1 MHKLFVAAGSI
12 AADEPPAPIDEA
24 SPSALHRT
32 PAERAHAVVVQHFD
46 FVWRLL
52 RRLGVPEA
60 DVDDAAQQVFI
71 VASKRLRDIPDGR
84 ERTFLFGTALRTAA
98 TLRRN
103 EWRRQRWIEIGPR
116 DAPSTESAPDELV
129 ERRQALAFLDA
140 ALSALS
146 DAHRVVF
153 VLCELEELTTAEAAS
168 VIGIAAGTAASR
180 LRRAREEFGQCV
192 RRLRAQRM
200 RYDRE

>member
-1 MHKLFVAAGSI
+1 MDKSLVAAGAL
-12 AADEPPAPIDEA
+12 AADEPPEPLDEA
-24 SPSALHRT
+24 FPPAPART
-32 PAERAHAVVVQHFD
+32 PARANALVVQHFD

-52 RRLGVPEA
+52 RRMGVPEA

-71 VASKRLRDIPDGR
+71 VASNRLGDIPEGR

-103 EWRRQRWIEIGPR
+103 LRRRQRWIETGPR
-116 DAPSTESAPDELV
+116 DAPSPQSAADELV
-129 ERRQALAFLDA
+129 ERRQALAFLDE
-140 ALSALS
+140 ALSAMS
-146 DAHRVVF
+146 DDLRIVF

-168 VIGIAAGTAASR
+168 IMGIAAGTAASR
-180 LRRAREEFGQCV
+180 LRRAREAFGQCV